1 MFDVLILHITSGLHP
16 MDVPTVK
23 ASAVNMQIFSPAMPA
38 PDIAPIQSA
47 GESPIAY
54 TRLMAKGNTMAYM
67 DHDEPKAMVSKTD
80 AANKAAGTN
89 GSTPFTLLSASAR

>member
-1 MFDVLILHITSGLHP
+1 
-16 MDVPTVK
+16 MDVPTFK

-54 TRLMAKGNTMAYM
+54 AKLMANGNTMAYM
-67 DHDEPKAMVSKTD
+67 DHEDPKAMVSSTD
-80 AANKAAGTN
+80 ATNINAGIK
-89 GSTPFTLLSASAR
+89 GPTPFTLLSTSAR